1 MFRWK
6 TYAAGALLSIAASPA
21 FAANPFADV
30 PRTHWA
36 YEAIQ
41 KAVDAGVLQG
51 FDGKFMGEK
60 TVNRYQMAVVV
71 KRLLEVAGSGKGGG
85 GGGAGVDVKN
95 LEQLSIEFADE
106 LALLN
111 TKVQTL
117 EDSFVALRGEVDKM
131 KGGSGNAGAG
141 GGLTNAF
148 TGFVSVGL
156 IATDDGAPTGVGVPT
171 GIRTR
176 YTAGAPDQMFFTIPQ
191 ASIGLDKE
199 VGEGIGLHVQYDY
212 GTNGLGVGATLDGN
226 ALGTAVGLNEAYL
239 LVDEIFGDIGAKIGG
254 FALPFQS
261 WEVNGPFRT
270 CNMTVTPSAS
280 GTFFE
285 GIRVVGLEI
294 SKMKDVDPADFQW
307 RLGIFNGADVA
318 AGAPGTFFGG
328 TSDVVGLAAL
338 QGSATFDDSFGFYFD
353 LESGNDP
360 DRNWGWRAGYFDLG
374 GDNGNVGP
382 GPAASTETD
391 GWSAGFWWKRNDF
404 KVILQYLDMQADG
417 TGALGGETDADDL
430 YLLANYQINDA
441 NSISLRY
448 DGWSNE
454 NDAAGSTSEGDTITF
469 GFNRKTSDTSM
480 LQFEYQTVDEELSL
494 PIGVTSL
501 DADDDLVQFRY
512 KVWF

>member
-71 KRLLEVAGSGKGGG
+71 KRLLEVAGSGKGQTGSTS
-85 GGGAGVDVKN
+85 GVDLRN

-117 EDSFVALRGEVDKM
+117 EDSFVSLRGEVDKL
-131 KGGSGNAGAG
+131 KGGSGASADG

-156 IATDDGAPTGVGVPT
+156 ISTDDATIPVGANPP
-171 GIRTR
+171 RSR
-176 YTAGAPDQMFFTIPQ
+176 YTAAAPDQMFFTLPQ
-191 ASIGLDKE
+191 ASIALDKE

-212 GTNGLGVGATLDGN
+212 GTNLIGGALDGN
-226 ALGTAVGLNEAYL
+226 GLGTAVGLNEAYL

-270 CNMTVTPSAS
+270 CNMTVTPSAQ

-285 GIRVVGLEI
+285 GVRVVGIEV

-307 RLGIFNGADVA
+307 RLGIFNGADTPA
-318 AGAPGTFFGG
+318 AGPGGVGPFFGV
-328 TSDVVGLAAL
+328 TSDAVGLAAL
-338 QGSATFDDSFGFYFD
+338 QGSATFDDSFGFYID

-360 DRNWGWRAGYFDLG
+360 DKNWGWRAGAFDLG
-374 GDNGNVGP
+374 GDNGNVAP
-382 GPAASTETD
+382 GPAASNEVN
-391 GWSAGFWWKRNDF
+391 GWTVGFWWKRNSF
-404 KVILQYLDMQADG
+404 KVLAQYLDMENESSPVAG
-417 TGALGGETDADDL
+417 SEIDADDL
-430 YLLANYQINDA
+430 WVLLNYQVNDN
-441 NSISLRY
+441 NSVSLRY
-448 DGWSNE
+448 DGWSDE
-454 NDAAGSTSEGDTITF
+454 NTAGTMFTQGSTITF

-480 LQFEYQTVDEELSL
+480 LQFEWQSIDEETDIFPVGTASD
-494 PIGVTSL
+494 T
-501 DADDDLVQFRY
+501 DDDLVQFRY